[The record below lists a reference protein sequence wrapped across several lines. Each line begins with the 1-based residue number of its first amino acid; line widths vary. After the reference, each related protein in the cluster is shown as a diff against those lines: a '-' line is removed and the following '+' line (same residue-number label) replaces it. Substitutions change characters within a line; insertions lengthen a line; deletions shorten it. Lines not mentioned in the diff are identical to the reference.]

1 MAGNKL
7 GVKTGAVLSRMDA
20 PIGQSVGNAVEVCEA
35 LECLKG
41 RGSDDLK
48 ELVIC
53 LGKEKDPLK
62 HNTVR

>member
-1 MAGNKL
+1 M
-7 GVKTGAVLSRMDA
+7 GVKTGVALSRMDT

-48 ELVIC
+48 ELVID
-53 LGKEKDPLK
+53 LGKEIQDPLK
-62 HNTVR
+62 LTTVR

>member
-1 MAGNKL
+1 M
-7 GVKTGAVLSRMDA
+7 GVKTGVALSRMDT

-48 ELVIC
+48 ELVID
-53 LGKEKDPLK
+53 LGMY
-62 HNTVR
+62 

>member
-1 MAGNKL
+1 ML

-41 RGSDDLK
+41 RGPDDLT
-48 ELVIC
+48 ELVTI
-53 LGKEKDPLK
+53 LGKKKDLFLNIPL
-62 HNTVR
+62 

>member
-1 MAGNKL
+1 
-7 GVKTGAVLSRMDA
+7 MDA

-48 ELVIC
+48 DLVTN
-53 LGKEKDPLK
+53 LGKEMDPLK
-62 HNTVR
+62 TYYFKMTQQN